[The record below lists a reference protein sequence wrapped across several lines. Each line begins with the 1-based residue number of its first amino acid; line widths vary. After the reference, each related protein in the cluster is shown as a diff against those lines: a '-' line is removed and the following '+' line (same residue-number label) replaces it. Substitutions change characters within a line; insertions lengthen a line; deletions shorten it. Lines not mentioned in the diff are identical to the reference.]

1 MIFWISICLVA
12 IACAALT
19 LAPAAFGV
27 THIPALVWLG
37 VAALLLIGL
46 YAASKLSAHSDI
58 DHRSGRLMPLVA
70 LTIAVLATI
79 AVAFSNLSFLPVL
92 QKSEPTEINAGIGHR
107 AVAIRIRKSA
117 DGRFR
122 TQGLVNKVS
131 LPLVIDTGAASIILR
146 ASDATAAGIAV
157 SELDYKTP
165 IRTANGTAY
174 TAPVEISKIQIGL
187 LKLSNVEA
195 LVVKPGNLNESLLGM
210 SFLRRLSSYDIA
222 GDFLTLR
229 N

>member
-1 MIFWISICLVA
+1 MCLVA
-12 IACAALT
+12 LACMAVTISPAIFG
-19 LAPAAFGV
+19 LA
-27 THIPALVWLG
+27 HIPALVWLA

-58 DHRSGRLMPLVA
+58 DHRSGRLLPQLT
-70 LTIAVLATI
+70 LTIAVVGTVAI
-79 AVAFSNLSFLPVL
+79 ALSKISFVPVL
-92 QKSEPTEINAGIGHR
+92 QESEPAAMNAGVGHR
-107 AVAIRIRKSA
+107 SVAVRIRKSA
-117 DGRFR
+117 DGRFQ
-122 TQGLVNKVS
+122 TQGLINNVS

-146 ASDATAAGIAV
+146 SSDAIAAGIAV
-157 SELDYKTP
+157 ADLEYKTP

-174 TAPVEISKIQIGL
+174 TAPVQISQIQIGL